1 MFLSVSNSVMGSAYA
16 EIGYSVNEKAYKAVS
31 VYQTLDDAPASIQI
45 PISAVAVPYI
55 SWFKEIKN
63 EWLLSKHLFC
73 SFIIFFL

>member
-55 SWFKEIKN
+55 S
-63 EWLLSKHLFC
+63 
-73 SFIIFFL
+73 